1 MDHPVARARSS
12 RQVILDAAVELIRER
27 GVAGTSIS
35 DVVAR
40 SGTSAGAIYHHFAN
54 KEELILEVGRTTIA
68 RPLGMILDTTMGLE
82 PSAILRSALGRV
94 AEDEGLAELLLQLW
108 AGAQSDPK
116 LYALLSVEGRAMRTL
131 VVKYLDF
138 WIAQH
143 APELDAETLTSVLLG
158 LVMGFAV
165 QRALSLDTELD
176 AYADMAARLLA
187 DAATSGTRG

>member
-1 MDHPVARARSS
+1 MEHPVARARSS

-82 PSAILRSALGRV
+82 PAAILRSALGRV

-138 WIAQH
+138 WISQH
-143 APELDAETLTSVLLG
+143 APDLDAETLTSVLLG

-176 AYADMAARLLA
+176 SYADMAARLLA
-187 DAATSGTRG
+187 EAATSGTRG

>member
-1 MDHPVARARSS
+1 
-12 RQVILDAAVELIRER
+12 LDAAVELIRER

-54 KEELILEVGRTTIA
+54 KEELILEVGRNTIA
-68 RPLGMILDTTMGLE
+68 RPLGMILETAMGLE
-82 PSAILRSALGRV
+82 PAAILRSALGRV
-94 AEDEGLAELLLQLW
+94 AQDEGLAELLLQLW

-116 LYALLSVEGRAMRTL
+116 LYALLSVEGRAMRSL

-138 WIAQH
+138 WVADN
-143 APELDAETLTSVLLG
+143 APDLDTETLTSVLLG

-165 QRALSLDTELD
+165 QRALSLDTDLG
-176 AYADMAARLLA
+176 AYAEMASRLLA
-187 DAATSGTRG
+187 EASTPSE

>member
-1 MDHPVARARSS
+1 MDHPTSRVASS
-12 RQVILDAAVELIRER
+12 RQAILDAAAELIRER

-68 RPLGMILDTTMGLE
+68 RPLGMILETTMGLE
-82 PSAILRSALGRV
+82 PAAILRSALGRV
-94 AEDEGLAELLLQLW
+94 AQDEGLAELLLQLW

-131 VVKYLDF
+131 VVQYLDF
-138 WIAQH
+138 WTTQN
-143 APELDAETLTSVLLG
+143 APDLDVDTLTSVLLG
-158 LVMGFAV
+158 LVMGFSV

-176 AYADMAARLLA
+176 AYAEMAAQLLA
-187 DAATSGTRG
+187 RAATPAN